1 MKKRRMSIMAK
12 NEVVKDSGSMQSFG
26 LAHRD
31 TNFGKGDMSLVP
43 LEFAAMVMGGDEVL
57 TNIAMFLEDQNYIHL
72 IDALQCSI
80 NTVPV
85 FQYENF
91 VKELEAEGIEMH
103 HYDDPKAK
111 FKACVS
117 HLLIEVSKLYAS
129 GADKYGRHNYKF
141 GMPCPR
147 YVDSGVRH
155 YLKTLRGDIDE
166 VHYRGFVWN
175 MLCAAWTAVNKPE
188 FNVKDEPEKH
198 GKQSS

>member
-1 MKKRRMSIMAK
+1 MAK
-12 NEVVKDSGSMQSFG
+12 NEAIKNSGSMQEFG

-31 TNFGKGDMSLVP
+31 TNVGKGDMSLVP

-72 IDALQCSI
+72 IDALQCSV

-85 FQYENF
+85 FQYDSF

-103 HYDDPKAK
+103 HYDDPNDQ
-111 FKACVS
+111 FKACIS
-117 HLLIEVSKLYAS
+117 NMMIEVSKLFQAGS
-129 GADKYGRHNYKF
+129 ERYGRHNFKF
-141 GMPCPR
+141 GMPTWR
-147 YVDSGVRH
+147 YCDSGARH

-166 VHYRGFVWN
+166 PHYRGFVWN

-198 GKQSS
+198 GKQQNN

>member
-1 MKKRRMSIMAK
+1 MAK
-12 NEVVKDSGSMQSFG
+12 NEAIKDSGAMQEFG
-26 LAHRD
+26 FAHRD
-31 TNFGKGDMSLVP
+31 TNVGKGDMSLVP
-43 LEFAAMVMGGDEVL
+43 LDFAAMVMGGDEVL

-72 IDALQCSI
+72 IDALQCSV
-80 NTVPV
+80 NTVPM
-85 FQYENF
+85 FQYKSF

-103 HYDDPKAK
+103 HYDDPKDQ
-111 FKACVS
+111 FRSCIS
-117 HLLIEVSKLYAS
+117 NMLIEVSKLYAS

-155 YLKTLRGDIDE
+155 YLKTLRGDVDE

-175 MLCAAWTAVNKPE
+175 LLCAAWTAVNKPE
-188 FNVKDEPEKH
+188 FNVKDEPEKQ